1 MPNEISPAV
10 VRRLPRYYRYL
21 GELLKSGVA
30 RISSME
36 LSERMKLTASQ
47 IRQDLNNFGCFGQQ
61 GYGYNVES
69 LHDEIGRILGLSQGY
84 SMIAVGAGNLGQAL
98 ARNERFAQRGFI
110 FRALFDTDPKLIGT
124 VVNGVEILAADK
136 MEDFLGEHSI
146 DIAALTLPTR
156 ESAQQALERVI
167 ACGVK
172 AIWNFSHVDLDLSEH
187 PDVTVENVHLTDS
200 LMMLSYNLRREST
213 PCSPAQSH

>member
-1 MPNEISPAV
+1 MLPNAISPAV

-21 GELLKSGVA
+21 GELLRSGMT

-36 LSERMKLTASQ
+36 LSDRMGLTASQ

-69 LHDEIGRILGLSQGY
+69 LHDEIGRILGLTRGY

-98 ARNERFAQRGFI
+98 ARDERFVQRGFH
-110 FRALFDTDPKLIGT
+110 FKALFDIDPALIGNR
-124 VVNGVEILAADK
+124 VNGAEILDAAK
-136 MEDFLGEHSI
+136 MENYLLKNPV

-156 ESAQQALERVI
+156 QSAEQALGRVI

-172 AIWNFSHVDLDLSEH
+172 AVWNFSHVDLDLSEH

-200 LMMLSYNLRREST
+200 LMMLSYRLSGNNK
-213 PCSPAQSH
+213 